1 MPKVSWSTPIENS
14 SDATFRAWGSDIAA
28 RLATAGLIQT
38 ADTGQIN
45 WVTVLRPAASAYG
58 GYEVW
63 RFDDTL
69 QGTSPVFMKIEYGS
83 SNNQATPALRI
94 TVSSGTNG
102 AGTPTGLVTTAIA
115 NYANGVLVANANI
128 TNFPSHAVHTDGF
141 FALVFK
147 MGAGVNALTLFSVSV
162 QRSADNTGAPT
173 GEAVALIGCGT
184 GNQATV
190 APPAAIIKYVTSTVN
205 NVVTGADIGFM
216 PSQMTT
222 SVVGVDPQIFLHW
235 IALPKMSP
243 LVGTATYILS
253 EVGLNTEFD
262 LALVGTTP
270 RHYLAVGNSFRKTAY
285 NGSVTVLGTA
295 ILWEN

>member
-102 AGTPTGLVTTAIA
+102 AGTPT
-115 NYANGVLVANANI
+115 
-128 TNFPSHAVHTDGF
+128 
-141 FALVFK
+141 
-147 MGAGVNALTLFSVSV
+147 
-162 QRSADNTGAPT
+162 
-173 GEAVALIGCGT
+173 
-184 GNQATV
+184 
-190 APPAAIIKYVTSTVN
+190 
-205 NVVTGADIGFM
+205 
-216 PSQMTT
+216 
-222 SVVGVDPQIFLHW
+222 
-235 IALPKMSP
+235 
-243 LVGTATYILS
+243 
-253 EVGLNTEFD
+253 
-262 LALVGTTP
+262 
-270 RHYLAVGNSFRKTAY
+270 
-285 NGSVTVLGTA
+285 
-295 ILWEN
+295 